1 MIAHELITDALLRR
15 KIIRKEILLGGNK
28 KLKIY
33 GNLRCQ
39 SGKRMLRKNRVFF
52 ISEEEALRNGYRP
65 CGHCLSEK
73 YKIWKTNNSNGF
85 I

>member
-1 MIAHELITDALLRR
+1 MTIHEQITDVLLRR
-15 KIIRKEILLGGNK
+15 KIMRKEIILGGNK

-33 GNLRCQ
+33 GTLHCQ

-52 ISEEEALRNGYRP
+52 NSEEEALQNGYRP

-73 YKIWKTNNSNGF
+73 YKIWKTKNSNGF

>member
-1 MIAHELITDALLRR
+1 MHEQITDVLLRR
-15 KIIRKEILLGGNK
+15 KIMRKEITLGGNK

-33 GNLRCQ
+33 GTLHCQ

-52 ISEEEALRNGYRP
+52 HSEEEALQNDYRP
-65 CGHCLSEK
+65 CGHCLTEK
-73 YKIWKTNNSNGF
+73 YKIWKIKNSNGF

>member
-1 MIAHELITDALLRR
+1 MIAHEQITDVLLHG
-15 KIIRKEILLGGNK
+15 KIIRKEITLGGNK

-33 GNLRCQ
+33 GTLHCQ
-39 SGKRMLRKNRVFF
+39 SGKRMLRKNRVLFN
-52 ISEEEALRNGYRP
+52 SEQEALQNDYRP

-73 YKIWKTNNSNGF
+73 YKIWKIKNSNGL

>member
-1 MIAHELITDALLRR
+1 MIAHEHITDTLLRR

-33 GNLRCQ
+33 GNLHCQ